1 MSKMESET
9 LREVTA
15 SLTGGEYHIVSTL
28 KEGRLYLAE
37 KAGKRFVLKTAS
49 GAKGLELLKREYEVS
64 IGLSHPGLAYVFTY
78 EEDSPAGPC
87 LVQEFVDGETL
98 AQWLSGNPSA
108 SERRRIF
115 AELLSVVAYLHQ
127 KDIVHND
134 LKPDN
139 ILVSNASGA
148 LKLVDLGFADDNTHL
163 GKALGGTR
171 NYASPELLAGAAV
184 TAASDVYSLGFILR
198 LLFPGRYRRIVRR
211 CLRPEPLRRYASAGE
226 LERAWKN
233 NGKGLRYSLV
243 AFVSALI
250 VGGFLWA
257 GLQLRKARAVR
268 SELEERV
275 EVVDSLQGVLNAIEE
290 EKRQQEA
297 ALQKAKDYVDEW
309 YKRETRSYR
318 AALRKARSQQ
328 DITAAWQA
336 LTERYNKLY
345 SDAYAMAPTPLKS
358 VIYEYLLARYNDSFT
373 PLYDEL
379 IKRTNELNRNPQN

>member
-1 MSKMESET
+1 MVSET
-9 LREVTA
+9 LREITP
-15 SLTGGEYHIVSTL
+15 SLGDGQYRIVSTL
-28 KEGRLYLAE
+28 QEGRLYLAE
-37 KAGKRFVLKTAS
+37 KAGKRFVLKTAQ
-49 GAKGLELLKREYEVS
+49 GARGLELLKREYEVS

-78 EEDSPAGPC
+78 EEDSPVGPC

-98 AQWLSGNPSA
+98 AQWLAGNPA
-108 SERRRIF
+108 ARERRRVF

-139 ILVSNASGA
+139 ILVSKASGA

-171 NYASPELLAGAAV
+171 SYASPELLSGCVV
-184 TAASDVYSLGFILR
+184 TAASDVYSLGVILKR
-198 LLFPGRYRRIVRR
+198 IFPGRYRRIARR
-211 CLRPEPLRRYASAGE
+211 CLQMNPMRRYSSAGE
-226 LERAWKN
+226 LEEAWKN

-275 EVVDSLQGVLNAIEE
+275 EVVDSLQGVLDALEE
-290 EKRQQEA
+290 ERVQQEA
-297 ALQKAKDYVDEW
+297 DLQKAKDFVDEW
-309 YKRETRSYR
+309 YKRETHSYK

-358 VIYEYLLARYNDSFT
+358 VIYEYLLALYNDSFM
-373 PLYDEL
+373 PLYDEF
-379 IKRTNELNRNPQN
+379 IKRTNELSRQVQN